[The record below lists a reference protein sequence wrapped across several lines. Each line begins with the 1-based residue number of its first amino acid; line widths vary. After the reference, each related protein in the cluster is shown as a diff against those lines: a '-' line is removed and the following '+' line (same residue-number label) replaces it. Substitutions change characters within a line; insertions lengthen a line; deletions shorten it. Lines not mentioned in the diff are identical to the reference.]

1 MNQHTHRHGENEPI
15 AVVGSACRFP
25 GALDTPSKLWE
36 FLRDP
41 TDLLT
46 KIPKERFNADA
57 FYHPDGMHHGTT
69 NVTESYLL
77 REDVRLFDAGFFNIK
92 PVEAHSIDPQQ
103 RVLME
108 VVYESLEAAG
118 MPIESLAGSETG
130 VYVGLMCEDYVDH
143 LRRDIDTMPT
153 YMGTGTARSII
164 SNRISYF
171 FDWHGPSMTIDT
183 ACSSSLVAVH
193 QAVQLLR
200 SGESNLAV
208 AAGANLIL
216 GPELYI
222 GESKLKMLAP
232 GSRSRMWDVEADG
245 YARGEGIAAVILK
258 RLSDA
263 VRDGDHIECI
273 IRESGVNSDGRTK
286 GITMPNQVAQT
297 DLITRTYRKAG
308 LDAKDP
314 LQRCQYFEA
323 HGTGTPAGDAREAEG
338 IARAFFEPGSA
349 PMAQTDPLYVGSIKT
364 VIGHTEGTA
373 GLAGFLK
380 ASLAL
385 QNSTIPPNLLFHN
398 LSPEVAPFYENLEV
412 ASKAKPWPKLLT
424 GPRRASVN
432 NFGFGG
438 TNSHVILENFE
449 GAPEAVMEKEP
460 AGPNFAPFV
469 FSAGSET
476 ALEKTLEVYT
486 AHLKDN
492 PDISPR
498 DLSFT
503 LHSRR
508 SALSTRATFPAS
520 SISQLAVNIDEHIAL
535 RKSNVDQA
543 ADRIETRPMT
553 AQPRT
558 LGVFTGQGAQWATM
572 GNELIAA
579 SSHLRKTLAGLQ
591 AALDSLPED
600 HRPSWSLADE
610 LAMTPPKSRIG
621 EALLSQTICTA
632 VQVLLI
638 DLLTAAGIEFE
649 AVVGHSS
656 GEIAAAYAAGFIS
669 REDAVKI
676 AYYRGYFTTAI
687 TYEKKGAMMA
697 IGTSIE
703 DAREVCGLE
712 AFEGRIS
719 VAACNSQSSVTLS
732 GDEDAIDEVQLVFE
746 EENKFARKLKVD
758 KAYHSHH
765 MVPCSEAYVKAL
777 EACDIR
783 VLQGNGRCKWHSS
796 VYPQTTVTS
805 ASKLGGEYWKDNML
819 SPVLFAQALENAA
832 GSEEAFNI
840 VIEVGPH
847 PALKGPAQETLK
859 TFYGKP
865 LAYTGVLQRNKNDVE
880 AFSAS
885 LGYVWARFS
894 TSFVKFTELNELL
907 DLAPSRTPRLLT
919 TLPAY
924 SWDHDRVYWHESRL
938 TRAFNQRK
946 HAHNAL
952 LGSLLPDGVED
963 EIRWRNLLRPSE
975 LPWIQGHQL
984 QGQMVYPAAAYISS
998 AVEAARVLVD
1008 TQAIRFIEIHNFVI
1022 GRALVF
1028 QDDQS
1033 SVETLFTLSNI
1044 DRRSQDDVSANFK
1057 FHAATSANADNL
1069 ACLATGQLVL
1079 KLDAAQHPDRSARCR
1094 NPEPPYMLDVAQHNF
1109 YSSLEKLG
1117 YQYEGVFKS
1126 MSSMKRKLDYGSA
1139 FVEVPHQEA
1148 ADAVLVHPA
1157 LLDVAFQAIFLA
1169 YWWPGDG
1176 SIDRLHVPTSISSIR
1191 IDVQQCE
1198 DGLVPGTMLPL
1209 QSHLTENPLSS
1220 HVIGG
1225 DVDVF
1230 SHGDSSPSLIQVE
1243 GVRATPFSD
1252 ATAEADRHLFS
1263 EHVWGPLV
1271 PDGHLAADNQA
1282 TDRDRELAT
1291 DLERISLYYMN
1302 KVSRLI
1308 PVGQR
1313 DAVEWHHKAMFDCF
1327 THVIHQ
1333 TREGKRRFTKK
1344 EWLKDTWEDISSIM
1358 DKYPDSIE
1366 VRMNRAVGE
1375 NLPAAVRGETQ
1386 ILQHMTADNML
1397 NRLYVEA
1404 MGVKESTAFLSRTV
1418 AQIVHR
1424 YPHMEILE
1432 IGAGTGGATKLIM
1445 EGIGRSFN
1453 SYTFTDISTGFF
1465 ERAQEVFAS
1474 HSDKMT
1480 FKALDCEKDVVEQ
1493 GFPEYSYDLVIG
1505 SLVLHATKD
1514 LHRTLTNARR
1524 LLKPGGYLVI
1534 LEITS
1539 NDVLWVG
1546 FAMSG
1551 LPGWWLGGEDGRK
1564 YSPCVSSAEWH
1575 TLMTGAGYSGIDTLT
1590 PEIDTLAR
1598 PYSVLVTQAVD
1609 EKVNLLREPL
1619 DYRPLLS
1626 EDDAEKKELA
1636 IIGGTT
1642 LSTVVLIDQFL
1653 HLIRHL
1659 DFSITRCRSL
1669 HDISPSSIGPA
1680 ALVLNLTELDSP
1692 IFQNLSAESMRGLQS
1707 LLDYQRTILWVTLGC
1722 RAEQPYMNM
1731 SVGFGR
1737 TVALE
1742 MPDICLQFLDL
1753 EYSRKPDARLV
1764 AEMLLRLSLSE
1775 PDSMLWS
1782 VEPEMVQEDGRI
1794 MIPRLI
1800 ANRESN
1806 NRYNASRRAI
1816 VEERDPRDA
1825 PPLML
1830 CGAEDG
1836 RNYIRES
1843 QVSSGADDVVIQ
1855 VRQSTLFPIAGKLHG
1870 VLGTSIHDGRTMLGF
1885 ATANGSRAV
1894 LASGKQVEYP
1904 DVNSEGAL
1912 LLSLLDLEA
1921 AAYKVLDAVPPHSS
1935 IIVHEPH
1942 KLLAEKLQINAQKK
1956 NIQVVFTTARPLEAG
1971 DDRTHWLQ
1979 VDRLLPR
1986 RLVKAMLPSD
1996 ASIVVDCSINR
2007 SEDLAAFVA
2016 TCLPSGCRQVSLLE
2030 VQRRRGSSDA
2040 ESLGQ
2045 LLTAVQAIDLAT
2057 ASTVLPFSLPTVGV
2071 KELTTSSTHADSN
2084 TVIDWEADATV
2095 PVQVST
2101 VNDQIS
2107 LQADKTYALFG
2118 LTSDLATSLCDW
2130 MVTRGARNFV
2140 LTSRN
2145 PNVDK
2150 RWLKQMQEA
2159 GVTVS
2164 VHASDITDLGRTEQL
2179 VSKIRRDL
2187 PPIAGIMHGAMVL
2200 QDTAFAEMSFETMK
2214 RVLDPKVMGM
2224 IHLDRLFRG
2233 ETLDFFIMFS
2243 SLASAAGNRGQSN
2256 YSAANM
2262 FGVAKTLE
2270 RRQHGLAASVVHIG
2284 AVLGVGFVM
2293 RELDETVLP
2302 AIYRAGFSWMEE
2314 RGFHQCMAEAM
2325 IAGQPESGRNPEI
2338 VTGLRTINAH
2348 EEEPTPWMNNPRFQ
2362 HCITWEGNASL
2373 KKSAGANAAVPIKT
2387 RLQEAATPEEVL
2399 SIIRAGF
2406 TGKLQAVLQL
2416 PLEDEAA
2423 RDGIIGMSAD
2433 DLGVDS
2439 LVAVEIR
2446 SWFIKELAVDMPV
2459 LKVLGGAT
2467 IGDLLAFALEKLP
2480 AEMTPRLGP
2489 DAIPTTAAEGAG
2501 QKPSTQPAPTR
2512 TPSPSNSSD
2521 DRGSASNGSSGAS
2534 GTLISS
2540 PELPSALDGNPA
2552 APMTLEEEDEVE
2564 KPSPVS
2570 LTRLVQRSDLEKSMP
2585 MSPGQSG
2592 FWFLRHFVEDQ
2603 STFNITFSIKL
2614 TGALRTEKFEA
2625 AVRAMGQ
2632 RHEALRTAFIIE
2644 DERTVQ
2650 GVLKES
2656 RLYLERKTIGHV
2668 SEVTD
2673 QFEATRDHIYDIEN
2687 GENMKITLLSLAQE
2701 EAYLVMGYHHIN
2713 MDGASLEV
2721 FLADLERAYTD
2732 KPLSKSPLQYPDFS
2746 ITQNKE
2752 LEKGGMRAE
2761 LEYWRAELGDS
2772 PAALPLLRS
2781 STAAKTREPIHRYDH
2796 NTSRRPINP
2805 ALASRIQQMCRKQ
2818 KVNIFH
2824 FYLGVLEVMLFR
2836 LLGTPDLC
2844 IGMADANRFEG
2855 NLATSMGMYLNLL
2868 PLRFRPR
2875 ADHTFK
2881 QVLAEV
2887 RRKTLGAMAHARLP
2901 FDALV
2906 DGLKV
2911 PRSTLHAPLFQA
2923 FINYRAGVANKR
2935 RFGGVEAEGLES
2947 LAGRTAYDISID
2959 IFDNPGADTE
2969 VAFVVQEQLY
2979 SVADAELLSRAYFDM
2994 LDYFSRNP
3002 AASLA
3007 DAPVPEPEEP
3017 LEESLSLSY
3026 GGTAESQWPETVV
3039 HLIDA
3044 MIQTHHDAIALKDT
3058 QGQEWTYAQMAQ
3070 RIHAIASALLDQNIV
3085 PGSHI
3090 GVLQEPGLAWICS
3103 MLAVLRVGATYV
3115 PLDPGTPAARLSSV
3129 IRDCRPA
3136 ALLVDNT
3143 TLSGVGELGEQP
3155 SACTINVST
3164 IPDSKGAIVNKA
3176 AANTAA
3182 VILYTSGTTGTP
3194 KGVILSHRGL
3204 RNYFEW
3210 EFADG
3215 PEKLKALQHS
3225 APGFDLGLWQSLVAL
3240 VHGGTLIIAP
3250 RALRGDPSSIA
3261 MLMAEEQ
3268 ITHVGATPSEYLS
3281 WIQHGF
3287 AHLARCTTWRY
3298 AMSVGEQCPDQLLE
3312 DFGKL
3317 GLPDIRLFNSYGPS
3331 EATMGS
3337 SATEL
3342 VLGRHPGGRVL
3353 AGQALTNRSVYVLG
3367 DDLRPLPR
3375 GATGEIYIGG
3385 AGVAD
3390 GYLNQTALTSEK
3402 FLDDPLA
3409 SDHFKTNGWTRMYRT
3424 GDKGRITQNG
3434 SLEVLGRI
3442 DGDTQIQLRGI
3453 RIELEDIENTI
3464 RQAADGAIH
3473 SVAVSAR
3480 GEKNPFLVAHAVL
3493 NGELENEDA
3502 FLQNLATSLP
3512 LPQYMRP
3519 AAITA
3524 ISEMPLTSNGKLD
3537 RKAVQQLPIS
3547 QGTQRATAAAQLGN
3561 VEQQLSKVWEAVLP
3575 EEILKLH
3582 TIEPST
3588 DFFHVGGNSMSLL
3601 QLQSRIKKELG
3612 VSLTVMKLFE
3622 NSTLAAMAQLVADA
3636 TFSVSLDIDWTEETA
3651 LTKDV
3656 VDAGA
3661 YRARSVR
3668 PELRGSIILTG
3679 ATGFLGNEILRQLVD
3694 TPEVTQVHCIAVR
3707 SASKLGDLKSSPKVT
3722 IHLGDLTD
3730 PQVGLSPKTASD
3742 IFGTATAIIHSGADV
3757 SFLKTYPTLRRS
3769 NLEATKELARLALA
3783 HGVPFHYISTMAT
3796 GRLNGADVFGEES
3809 LAAHSPPPQ
3818 FPDAYVATKW
3828 AGEVFLEEVNKRLG
3842 LPVWIHRPSSI
3853 TGEGASDL
3861 DVMNS
3866 VVRFARQLRAVP
3878 TSARWRGNLD
3888 FVSLEATA
3896 TGIMDVVLEAAREDR
3911 EEGLAFLHH
3920 SGEVV
3925 IPVEGLREHLEKEDG
3940 VVYKELALSEWTDL
3954 AVEDGLNVLIAAYLA
3969 AIDEIGLD
3977 VVFQDLV
3984 KGETAA

>member
-1 MNQHTHRHGENEPI
+1 MDQHTHHRGENEPI
-15 AVVGSACRFP
+15 AVVGSSCRFP
-25 GALDTPSKLWE
+25 GSLNTPSKLWE
-36 FLRDP
+36 FLKDP

-77 REDVRLFDAGFFNIK
+77 REDVRLFDANFFNIK
-92 PVEAHSIDPQQ
+92 PIEAHSIDPQQ
-103 RVLME
+103 RILME

-118 MPIESLAGSETG
+118 MPLESLAGSETG

-232 GSRSRMWDVEADG
+232 SSRSRMWDVEADG

-263 VRDGDHIECI
+263 IRDGDNIECI

-297 DLITRTYRKAG
+297 DLITRTYQKAG

-314 LQRCQYFEA
+314 SQRCQYFEA

-338 IARAFFEPGSA
+338 IARAFFETGSA
-349 PMAQTDPLYVGSIKT
+349 PLTQSHPLYVGSIKT

-373 GLAGFLK
+373 GLAGFIK

-398 LSPEVAPFYENLEV
+398 LSPDVAPFYENLEV
-412 ASKAKPWPKLLT
+412 ATKAKPWPEPLT

-449 GAPEAVMEKEP
+449 QAPETIVEKESSCL
-460 AGPNFAPFV
+460 NFAPFV
-469 FSAGSET
+469 FSAASET
-476 ALEKTLEVYT
+476 ALEKTLEVYAT
-486 AHLKDN
+486 HLKEN
-492 PDISPR
+492 PGINPR
-498 DLSFT
+498 DLAYT

-508 SALSTRATFPAS
+508 SALSTRITFPATS
-520 SISQLAVNIDEHIAL
+520 TAQLAANIDERIVL
-535 RKSNVDQA
+535 SKSNVDQA
-543 ADRIETRPMT
+543 GGRLETRPTT
-553 AQPRT
+553 AQPRI
-558 LGVFTGQGAQWATM
+558 LGIFTGQGAQWATM
-572 GNELIAA
+572 GSQLIAT
-579 SSHLRKTLAGLQ
+579 SSYLRKTLEGLQ
-591 AALDSLPED
+591 AALNSLPED
-600 HRPSWSLADE
+600 HAPSWSLAEE
-610 LAMTPPKSRIG
+610 LAKAPPQSRIG
-621 EALLSQTICTA
+621 EALLSQTLCTA
-632 VQVLLI
+632 VQVLLV
-638 DLLTAAGIEFE
+638 DLLAAAGIEFG

-697 IGTSIE
+697 VGTSFD
-703 DAREVCGLE
+703 DAIEVCSLD

-719 VAACNSQSSVTLS
+719 VAACNSDSSVTLS
-732 GDEDAIDEVQLVFE
+732 GDADAIDEVQLVFE
-746 EENKFARKLKVD
+746 EEKKFARKLKVD

-765 MVPCSEAYVKAL
+765 MVSCSESYVKAL
-777 EACDIR
+777 EACNIR
-783 VLQGNGRCKWHSS
+783 ILQGNEHCKWYSS
-796 VYPQTTVTS
+796 VYQQTTVSATS
-805 ASKLGGEYWKDNML
+805 AIKLGGEYWKHNML

-832 GSEEAFNI
+832 SSEEAFNLA
-840 VIEVGPH
+840 IEIGPH
-847 PALKGPAQETLK
+847 PALKGPALETLQG
-859 TFYGKP
+859 FYKRP
-865 LAYTGVLQRNKNDVE
+865 LAYTGTLQRNKNDIE
-880 AFSAS
+880 ALSSA
-885 LGYVWARFS
+885 LGYAWARFN
-894 TSFVKFTELNELL
+894 TSFVEFARLNQRL
-907 DLAPSRTPRLLT
+907 DPTAQRAPRLLSS
-919 TLPAY
+919 LPTY
-924 SWDHDRVYWHESRL
+924 SWDHARIYWHESRL

-946 HAHNAL
+946 YAHNAL
-952 LGSLLPDGVED
+952 LGNILPDGVDD

-975 LPWIQGHQL
+975 LSWIQGHQL
-984 QGQMVYPAAAYISS
+984 QGQMVYPAAAYVSS

-1008 TQAIRFIEIHNFVI
+1008 ARAIRFIEIHNFVI
-1022 GRALVF
+1022 GKALVF

-1033 SVETLFTLSNI
+1033 SVETLFTLSNV
-1044 DRRSQDDVSANFK
+1044 DRGNPDHVSADFK
-1057 FHAATSANADNL
+1057 FHAATKANADNL
-1069 ACLATGQLVL
+1069 TCLAAGQLII
-1079 KLDAAQHPDRSARCR
+1079 KSEESQYSESSTRCQ
-1094 NPEPPYMLDVAQHNF
+1094 NPEPPYTLDVAQHNF
-1109 YSSLEKLG
+1109 YGTLEKLG

-1139 FVEVPHQEA
+1139 
-1148 ADAVLVHPA
+1148 
-1157 LLDVAFQAIFLA
+1157 
-1169 YWWPGDG
+1169 
-1176 SIDRLHVPTSISSIR
+1176 
-1191 IDVQQCE
+1191 
-1198 DGLVPGTMLPL
+1198 
-1209 QSHLTENPLSS
+1209 S

-1230 SHGDSSPSLIQVE
+1230 GRGESSPPVIQVE
-1243 GVRATPFSD
+1243 GVRATPFSE
-1252 ATAEADRHLFS
+1252 AGAETDRHLFS

-1271 PDGHLAADNQA
+1271 PDGHLAANNQP

-1308 PVGQR
+1308 PVEQR
-1313 DAVEWHHKAMFDCF
+1313 DAIEWHHKAMFDCF
-1327 THVIHQ
+1327 RHVIQETHA
-1333 TREGKRRFTKK
+1333 GKRRFTKK

-1404 MGVKESTAFLSRTV
+1404 MGVKESTAFLSRTI

-1445 EGIGRSFN
+1445 EEIGRSFN

-1474 HSDKMT
+1474 QSEKMT

-1493 GFPEYSYDLVIG
+1493 GFPEHSYDLVIG

-1598 PYSVLVTQAVD
+1598 PYSVLVTQAID
-1609 EKVNLLREPL
+1609 DKVNALREPL
-1619 DYRPLLS
+1619 EYRPLLR
-1626 EDDAEKKELA
+1626 EDDTDKKELA

-1642 LSTVVLIDQFL
+1642 LSTLVLIDHFL

-1659 DFSITRCRSL
+1659 GFSITRCRSL
-1669 HDISPSSIGPA
+1669 QDISPTSIGPT
-1680 ALVLNLTELDSP
+1680 ALVLNLTELDGP
-1692 IFQNLSAESMRGLQS
+1692 IFQSLSPESMRGLQS
-1707 LLDYQRTILWVTLGC
+1707 LLDYQRSILWVTQGC

-1737 TVALE
+1737 TIALE
-1742 MPDICLQFLDL
+1742 MPDIRLQFLDL
-1753 EYSRKPDARLV
+1753 EFSRKPDARLV
-1764 AEMLLRLSLSE
+1764 AETLLKLDLPESERL
-1775 PDSMLWS
+1775 LWS

-1800 ANRESN
+1800 TNRESN

-1816 VEERDPRDA
+1816 VEERA
-1825 PPLML
+1825 LKGETPLTL
-1830 CGAEDG
+1830 NRTEDG
-1836 RNYIRES
+1836 ATYIQES
-1843 QVSSGADDVVIQ
+1843 HMSPSTDDIVIQ
-1855 VRQSTLFPIAGKLHG
+1855 VGQSTLLPIIGRLHG
-1870 VLGTSIHDGRTMLGF
+1870 VLGTDIRNGRTVLGF
-1885 ATANGSRAV
+1885 ASGNDSRTV
-1894 LASGKQVEYP
+1894 LASGKLVECS
-1904 DVNSEGAL
+1904 DVTGREAL
-1912 LLSLLDLEA
+1912 LLNLLNLEA
-1921 AAYKVLDAVPPHSS
+1921 AAYKVLDAIRPQSV

-1942 KLLAEKLQINAQKK
+1942 KLLAERVYAHAQEKD
-1956 NIQVVFTTARPLEAG
+1956 IQVVFTTTGPLKNEH
-1971 DDRTHWLQ
+1971 DRTRWVQ

-1996 ASIVVDCSINR
+1996 VSIIVDCSNDR
-2007 SEDLAAFVA
+2007 SEDLPAFFSA
-2016 TCLPSGCRQVSLLE
+2016 CLPSGCLQMSLQNA
-2030 VQRRRGSSDA
+2030 QRRLGGSDT
-2040 ESLGQ
+2040 ENLGQ
-2045 LLTAVQAIDLAT
+2045 LLSAVQAHDLAT
-2057 ASTVLPFSLPTVGV
+2057 VSLVLPISMPTVGV
-2071 KELTTSSTHADSN
+2071 KDLATGSSGINSN
-2084 TVIDWEADATV
+2084 TVIDWEPSATV

-2107 LQADKTYALFG
+2107 LQMDKTYALFG
-2118 LTSDLATSLCDW
+2118 LTSDLATSLCNW

-2145 PNVDK
+2145 PNVDR
-2150 RWLKQMQEA
+2150 RWLEQMQRA

-2164 VHASDITDLGRTEQL
+2164 IYASDITDLGGMEQL
-2179 VSKIRRDL
+2179 VTKIRRDL

-2214 RVLDPKVMGM
+2214 RVLDPKVLGM
-2224 IHLDRLFRG
+2224 IHLDRLFRSD
-2233 ETLDFFIMFS
+2233 TLDFFIMFS

-2262 FGVAKTLE
+2262 FGVAKTFE
-2270 RRQHGLAASVVHIG
+2270 RRQCGLAASVVHIG

-2325 IAGQPESGRNPEI
+2325 IAGRPDSGRNPEI
-2338 VTGLRTINAH
+2338 VTGLRIINAH

-2362 HCITWEGNASL
+2362 HCITWEGNAGL
-2373 KKSAGANAAVPIKT
+2373 KKSAGANATVPMKT
-2387 RLQEAATPEEVL
+2387 KLQEAVTPEEVL
-2399 SIIRAGF
+2399 SIVRVGF

-2416 PLEDEAA
+2416 PLEDYAA
-2423 RDGIIGMSAD
+2423 RDGILAMNAD

-2439 LVAVEIR
+2439 LV
-2446 SWFIKELAVDMPV
+2446 AVDMPV

-2467 IGDLLAFALEKLP
+2467 ITDLLAFALEKLP
-2480 AEMTPRLGP
+2480 AEMIPRLGS
-2489 DAIPTTAAEGAG
+2489 DAVPTIVVGGAG
-2501 QKPSTQPAPTR
+2501 QQSSIQSALIR
-2512 TPSPSNSSD
+2512 TPSPSGLSD
-2521 DRGSASNGSSGAS
+2521 DHISASDESSGAS
-2534 GTLISS
+2534 QTPSS
-2540 PELPSALDGNPA
+2540 SLESSSILDSNLA
-2552 APMTLEEEDEVE
+2552 TPMTSLEQDDEVE
-2564 KPSPVS
+2564 KFFAVS
-2570 LTRLVQRSDLEKSMP
+2570 LTKPVQQSDLEKSVP
-2585 MSPGQSG
+2585 MTPGQSG

-2603 STFNITFSIKL
+2603 TTFNITFSIKL
-2614 TGALRTEKFEA
+2614 TGTLNADKFEE
-2625 AVRAMGQ
+2625 AVRFMGQ
-2632 RHEALRTAFIIE
+2632 RHEALRTAFITE
-2644 DERTVQ
+2644 HEHTLQ
-2650 GVLKES
+2650 GILKKS
-2656 RLYLERKTIGHV
+2656 RLHLERKTIGDV

-2673 QFEATRDHIYDIEN
+2673 QFQATRDHIYDIEN
-2687 GENMKITLLSLAQE
+2687 GENMKITLLSLAPG
-2701 EAYLVMGYHHIN
+2701 EAFLVMGYHHIN

-2721 FLADLERAYTD
+2721 FLADLERAYTN
-2732 KPLSKSPLQYPDFS
+2732 KPLNKNLLQYSEFS
-2746 ITQNKE
+2746 ISQNKE
-2752 LEKGGMRAE
+2752 LKKGGMRDE
-2761 LEYWRAELGDS
+2761 LNYWRAELGDS
-2772 PAALPLLRS
+2772 PEAIPLLRS

-2796 NTSRRPINP
+2796 NTARHPVNP
-2805 ALASRIQQMCRKQ
+2805 ALASQIQQMCRKQ

-2824 FYLGVLEVMLFR
+2824 FYLGVFEVMLFS
-2836 LLGTPDLC
+2836 LLDTSDVC

-2875 ADHTFK
+2875 ADQTFQ
-2881 QVLAEV
+2881 QVLVEV
-2887 RRKTLGAMAHARLP
+2887 RRKVLGAMAHSRLP

-2906 DGLKV
+2906 DNLQV

-2935 RFGGVEAEGLES
+2935 WFGGVEAVGLES
-2947 LAGRTAYDISID
+2947 MAGRTAYDISID

-2969 VAFVVQEQLY
+2969 IAFVVQEQLY
-2979 SVADAELLSRAYFDM
+2979 SVTDAELLSLTYFEM

-3002 AASLA
+3002 AANLA
-3007 DAPVPEPEEP
+3007 DAPVPGTQEP

-3026 GGTAESQWPETVV
+3026 GPVTESQWPNTIV
-3039 HLIDA
+3039 HRIDA
-3044 MIQTHHDAIALKDT
+3044 MVQTRPDAIALKST
-3058 QGQEWTYAQMAQ
+3058 QNQTWTYAQMA
-3070 RIHAIASALLDQNIV
+3070 RRFHALASVLADE
-3085 PGSHI
+3085 
-3090 GVLQEPGLAWICS
+3090 GVLPGAHVCVFQEPGPAWICS
-3103 MLAVLRVGATYV
+3103 MLAILRVGAIYI
-3115 PLDPGTPAARLSSV
+3115 PLDPSTPASRLVSM
-3129 IRDCRPA
+3129 IRDC
-3136 ALLVDNT
+3136 
-3143 TLSGVGELGEQP
+3143 QP
-3155 SACTINVST
+3155 SAILVEDATVSGVEGLEFSPGTCTITVGT
-3164 IPDSKGAIVNKA
+3164 IPDSEQKTANKA
-3176 AANTAA
+3176 TTNSAA
-3182 VILYTSGTTGTP
+3182 VILYTSGTTGAP
-3194 KGVILSHRGL
+3194 KGVILSHQSL
-3204 RNYFEW
+3204 RNYFES
-3210 EFADG
+3210 EFTVG
-3215 PEKLKALQHS
+3215 PQNLKVLQHS

-3250 RALRGDPSSIA
+3250 RALRGDASAIA
-3261 MLMAEEQ
+3261 MLMATEH

-3281 WIQHGF
+3281 WVQHGF
-3287 AHLARCTTWRY
+3287 AHLTRCTSWHY
-3298 AMSVGEQCPDQLLE
+3298 AMSVGEQCPYQLLE
-3312 DFGKL
+3312 DLDKL
-3317 GLPDIRLFNSYGPS
+3317 GLPDLHLFNSYGPS
-3331 EATMGS
+3331 EATMGT
-3337 SATEL
+3337 SATKL
-3342 VLGRHPGGRVL
+3342 VLGKHPGGRVL
-3353 AGQALTNRSVYVLG
+3353 AGQALANRSVYVLD
-3367 DDLRPLPR
+3367 DDLRPLPL

-3390 GYLNQTALTSEK
+3390 GYLNQTTLTSEK
-3402 FLDDPLA
+3402 FLVDPLA
-3409 SDHFKTNGWTRMYRT
+3409 SDHFKASGWTRMYRT
-3424 GDKGRITQNG
+3424 GDKGRIAQNG

-3442 DGDTQIQLRGI
+3442 DGDAQIQLRGI

-3464 RQAADGAIH
+3464 RQAAEGKIH
-3473 SVAVSAR
+3473 SVAVSSR
-3480 GEKNPFLVAHAVL
+3480 GGRNPFLVAHAVL
-3493 NGELENEDA
+3493 NGVLADEDA
-3502 FLQNLATSLP
+3502 FLQNLATTLP

-3519 AAITA
+3519 AAITT
-3524 ISEMPLTSNGKLD
+3524 ISKMPLTSNGKLD
-3537 RKAVQQLPIS
+3537 RKAIQQLPIS
-3547 QGTQRATAAAQLGN
+3547 QGTERATAAAQLGSI
-3561 VEQQLSKVWEAVLP
+3561 EQQLSKIWEAVLP
-3575 EEILKLH
+3575 EEVLKLY

-3601 QLQSRIKKELG
+3601 QLQSRVKKELG
-3612 VSLTVMKLFE
+3612 VSLTVVKLFE
-3622 NSTLAAMAQLVADA
+3622 NSTLAAMARLVTDA
-3636 TFSVSLDIDWTEETA
+3636 TFSASLDIDWTEETA
-3651 LTKDV
+3651 LTKDII
-3656 VDAGA
+3656 DAGL
-3661 YRARSVR
+3661 YRSRPVRIELQGSV
-3668 PELRGSIILTG
+3668 ILTG
-3679 ATGFLGNEILRQLVD
+3679 STGFLGIEILRQLVD
-3694 TPEVTQVHCIAVR
+3694 CPEITRVHCIAVR
-3707 SASKLGDLKSSPKVT
+3707 SASKLGYLQSSPKVK
-3722 IHLGDLTD
+3722 IHLGDLAAS
-3730 PQVGLSPKTASD
+3730 QVGLSPETASD
-3742 IFGTATAIIHSGADV
+3742 IFSAAAAIIHSGADV
-3757 SFLKTYPTLRRS
+3757 SFLKTYSTLRRT

-3783 HGVPFHYISTMAT
+3783 HGVPFHYISTMPT
-3796 GRLNGADVFGEES
+3796 GRLNDASVFGEES
-3809 LAAHSPPPQ
+3809 LAAHPPPPQ

-3828 AGEVFLEEVNKRLG
+3828 AGEVFLEEANKRMG

-3878 TSARWRGNLD
+3878 TSSRWKGNLD
-3888 FVSLEATA
+3888 FVGLETTA
-3896 TGIMDVVLEAAREDR
+3896 RGVLDVVLGAARENKQ
-3911 EEGLAFLHH
+3911 EGLVFLHH

-3925 IPVEGLREHLEKEDG
+3925 IPIDGLREHLEKEDK
-3940 VVYKELALSEWTDL
+3940 VAYKELGLSEWIDL
-3954 AVEDGLNVLIAAYLA
+3954 AVEEGLNVLIAAYLA
-3969 AIDEIGLD
+3969 AIEEMDLD

-3984 KGETAA
+3984 KGKAIA